1 MLHDLLFR
9 LRSLFRRKE
18 VEAELDDE
26 LRLHFD
32 RQIEK
37 HRSSGLSQEEA
48 TRRARLQVGGYEQL
62 KEDCRDARG
71 ARFFESFAQDARYG
85 WRTLRKNPGF
95 ALIAVLTLALGIGAS
110 ASVFSV
116 VNAILLK
123 PLPYPRADRIV
134 IPWLVTPPGVNIGS
148 DFFPWGQVQFR
159 TFTRADHPFQ
169 YVGAFQNDSFNLTGS
184 GEPARL
190 DGYRASAGFFSAL
203 GVSPVLGR
211 VYNDDE
217 DQPGHEFVVVLS
229 YRLWQDRFGGD
240 RDILGRPIE
249 LNGLPY
255 TVIGVMPADFTF
267 PRGEEMP
274 VSFSFPRRPQLWV
287 PAAIPAS
294 PKGGPSEQ
302 AVVARLKP
310 GLTLA
315 QAQAQLDVLTKN
327 FEKADPRWKG
337 WFNMRLT
344 PLMNQVAGDAQRPL
358 LLILGSVGV
367 VLLIACSN
375 VANLLLARSFVRKRE
390 FTLRAAL
397 GAGCARILR
406 QLLTESVILAL
417 TGGLLGTLLAFLGV
431 YFVKTFGPASIPR
444 LQESVL
450 DWRVV
455 AFSVV
460 ISLLTGILFGIAPA
474 IVASRE
480 NVFASLKEGGQRSMG
495 GALHPQLRNG
505 FLVAQVALALV
516 LVISAG
522 LLVRTFFRLLRV
534 DPGFRPMQV
543 VTFDLS
549 LPALKYPDQNHIVPV
564 YRKVLENLQ
573 SVPALRAAGLAE
585 SLPMGG
591 EGESTVIKIVDHPA
605 ANPKELP
612 FANYTIVS
620 PGYFSAVSA
629 SLLRGRGIAE
639 SDITGSVP
647 VTVINAT
654 MAKKYWPGED
664 PVGKQVALGSP
675 RFPTWTI
682 VGIVADI
689 KHFSMREDTA
699 PEMYVPYTQPQWPSM
714 LTMHFAVKSIAD
726 TAALSARL
734 REAVHSAD
742 PDLPVSNLQP
752 LKTLVDDSM
761 TQPRFAMLLLASF
774 AGLAL
779 LLAAVGMYGV
789 VSYSVTQR
797 TQEIGIRMALG
808 AAHSNVFAMVLGQG
822 TRLAGLGI
830 AIGLVTALA
839 VTRLMNAFLFG
850 VQATDPLT
858 FASVSALLI
867 AVALLACYL
876 PARRATRV
884 DPIVALRYE

>member
-1 MLHDLLFR
+1 MFHDLLFR
-9 LRSLFRRKE
+9 LRSLFRRKRL
-18 VEAELDDE
+18 EAELDDE
-26 LRLHFD
+26 LRSHFD

-37 HRSSGLSQEEA
+37 HLSSGLSRQEA
-48 TRRARLQVGGYEQL
+48 ARRARLQLGGFEQL
-62 KEDCRDARG
+62 KEDCREARG
-71 ARFFESFAQDARYG
+71 ISLFENLVQDTRYG

-123 PLPYPRADRIV
+123 PLPYPQPDRIV

-148 DFFPWGQVQFR
+148 DYFPWGQVQFR
-159 TFTRADHPFQ
+159 AFTRTNHPFQ

-184 GEPARL
+184 GDPVRL

-203 GVSPVLGR
+203 GVSPALGR
-211 VYNDDE
+211 AYNEEE
-217 DQPGHEFVVVLS
+217 DKPGHEFVVVLS
-229 YRLWQDRFGGD
+229 YRLWQNRLGGS
-240 RDILGRPIE
+240 RDVLGRAIE
-249 LNGLPY
+249 LNGSPY
-255 TVIGVMPADFTF
+255 AVIGVMPADFTF

-274 VSFSFPRRPQLWV
+274 VSFSFPRRPDLWV
-287 PAAIPAS
+287 PAAIPES

-315 QAQAQLDVLTKN
+315 QAQAQLNVLTKN
-327 FEKADPRWKG
+327 FERSNANWKG

-344 PLMNQVAGDAQRPL
+344 PLMNQVVGDAQLPL
-358 LLILGSVGV
+358 LLILASVGV

-375 VANLLLARSFVRKRE
+375 VANLLLARTFVRKRE

-397 GAGCARILR
+397 GAGRGRILR

-417 TGGLLGTLLAFLGV
+417 TGGLLGTLLAFAGV
-431 YFVKTFGPASIPR
+431 YFVRTFGPANIPR
-444 LQESVL
+444 LQESAL

-455 AFSVV
+455 AFSVAV
-460 ISLLTGILFGIAPA
+460 SLFTGVFFGIAPA
-474 IVASRE
+474 LVAARE
-480 NVFASLKEGGQRSMG
+480 NVFASLKEGGQRAI
-495 GALHPQLRNG
+495 GAAAHPRLRNG
-505 FLVAQVALALV
+505 FLVAQIALSLV

-522 LLVRTFFRLLRV
+522 LLVRTFFRLLSV
-534 DPGFRPMQV
+534 DPGFRPAQV
-543 VTFDLS
+543 ATFDVS
-549 LPALKYPDQNHIVPV
+549 LPALKYPDQPRIVQV

-573 SVPALRAAGLAE
+573 SLPSLQAAGLAE
-585 SLPMGG
+585 TLPMGG

-620 PGYFSAVSA
+620 PGYFSAIGA

-639 SDITGSVP
+639 SDIAASTP

-664 PVGKQVALGSP
+664 PVGRQVALGSP

-714 LTMHFAVKSIAD
+714 LTMHFAVKSTAG
-726 TAALSARL
+726 TAALSAAL

-742 PDLPVSNLQP
+742 PDLPLSNLQP

-797 TQEIGIRMALG
+797 TQEIGIRVALG
-808 AAHSNVFAMVLGQG
+808 AARGSVFGMVLAQG
-822 TRLAGLGI
+822 ARLAAPGI
-830 AIGLVTALA
+830 AAGLVAALA
-839 VTRLMNAFLFG
+839 VTRLMDTFLFEI
-850 VQATDPLT
+850 QPTDPLT
-858 FASVSALLI
+858 FVGVSALLV

-884 DPIVALRYE
+884 DPIVALRHE